1 MINEQNEP
9 TGYKD
14 TSVELQRFCNI
25 VHCMARVVSTSCRA
39 FEQIRSNST
48 RWISWSVDGIW
59 VWAFYYCV
67 KQTVLRFLAVSI
79 TVSHAISF
87 FAVWQIYASNYN
99 DLFLYNRIVSS
110 LFLIIIIIISDNSFG
125 QSSSITHQILS
136 GKQSV
141 VYLLFLPGTF
151 TSVIPVYL
159 FSRLRTF
166 HVNRIKGRV
175 LSVSQHSLY
184 YGLVCLLALKKNTDI
199 SQHFFKSMSPDVWVH
214 SLFCRMCLISLEA
227 FR

>member
-1 MINEQNEP
+1 
-9 TGYKD
+9 
-14 TSVELQRFCNI
+14 
-25 VHCMARVVSTSCRA
+25 MARVVSTSCRA
-39 FEQIRSNST
+39 FEQIWSNST

-59 VWAFYYCV
+59 VWAFYYYV

-184 YGLVCLLALKKNTDI
+184 YGLVCLLALKKKQIFLNT
-199 SQHFFKSMSPDVWVH
+199 SSNQWVQTSGCIH
-214 SLFCRMCLISLEA
+214 SSVECVS
-227 FR
+227 FRSKRSANVNIQNIH